1 MKIDLHTHILPR
13 DWPDL
18 DARWIVLSERDAKM
32 PAQPHIDPEVRVGL
46 GALAGTNS
54 IPVLDPACLLVT
66 HHSSL
71 ATSFV

>member
-1 MKIDLHTHILPR
+1 MKIDLHTHILPH

-32 PAQPHIDPEVRVGL
+32 PAQPHIDPP
-46 GALAGTNS
+46 A
-54 IPVLDPACLLVT
+54 LDPARLLVT

-71 ATSFV
+71 ITRHFF